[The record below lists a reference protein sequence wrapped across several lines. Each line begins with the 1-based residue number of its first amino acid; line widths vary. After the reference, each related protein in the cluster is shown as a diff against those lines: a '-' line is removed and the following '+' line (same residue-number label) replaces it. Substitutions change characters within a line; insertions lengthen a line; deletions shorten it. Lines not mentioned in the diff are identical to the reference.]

1 MIIGITAAR
10 FCENENDFYKT
21 NSSYINALRELGTD
35 IVMLPCENGISML
48 EVVDGLILS
57 GGYDVNPLYYGERKA
72 EATHLADKRQDL
84 YEMSLVHAAIRSGLP
99 VLGICRGIQV
109 INVALGGTLVQ
120 NCNDHYGNLHSV
132 QIKNSSLLDEG
143 CICVNSFHHQRVGKV
158 GDSLKGTG
166 MTSSGDIEM
175 IEHKK
180 APVFGVQWHPEKQYG
195 AGVIESFL
203 NLCSR

>member
-1 MIIGITAAR
+1 MIIGITASR
-10 FCENENDFYKT
+10 FCENKNDFYKT
-21 NSSYINALRELGTD
+21 NSSYISFLRELGTD

-48 EVVDGLILS
+48 SAVDGLILS
-57 GGYDVNPLYYGERKA
+57 GGYDVNPLYYGEKRQ
-72 EATHLADKRQDL
+72 EVTHLADDKQDL
-84 YEMSLVHAAIRSGLP
+84 YEMSLVHAAIRCGLP

-132 QIKNSSLLDEG
+132 QIKNSSLLADG

-158 GDSLKGTG
+158 GDLLKVTG
-166 MTSSGDIEM
+166 ITFSGDIEM

-180 APVFGVQWHPEKQYG
+180 APLFGVQWHPEKQYG
-195 AGVIESFL
+195 GGVIETFL
-203 NLCSR
+203 NLCQK